1 MAFLFT
7 FQVPIQYIHT
17 VKMPFTSPFPLLDIP
32 KVNILSYLFPRNES
46 PSTTPLWID
55 SSDDST
61 SLSPSQ
67 LLQWVKRLGFGL
79 EKLGLKKGEVVMVYT
94 PNHIFLPVAYLG
106 SVGAGYAFSGANP
119 IYTLPGIYTF

>member
-1 MAFLFT
+1 
-7 FQVPIQYIHT
+7 
-17 VKMPFTSPFPLLDIP
+17 MPYTSPFPLLDIP
-32 KVNILSYLFPRNES
+32 KANILSYLFPANES

-55 SSDDST
+55 SKDNSI
-61 SLSPSQ
+61 SLSPAQ

-79 EKLGLKKGEVVMVYT
+79 QKLGLKQGEVIMVYT

-119 IYTLPGIYTF
+119 IYTIPGKS